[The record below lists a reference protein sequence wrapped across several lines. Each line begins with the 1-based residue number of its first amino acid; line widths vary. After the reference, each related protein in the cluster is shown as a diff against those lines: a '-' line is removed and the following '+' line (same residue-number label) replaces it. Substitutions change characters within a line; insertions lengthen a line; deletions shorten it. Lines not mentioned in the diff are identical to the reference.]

1 MSILLLNAYIFV
13 HYLGTNTITA
23 LASATVIL
31 TLPPVACS
39 KVAEGGRE
47 LWIPGAREASERVT
61 FYKFC
66 KNVASAVILYV
77 HKRAKM
83 AMLVIAFEDL
93 KKPVETSYSG
103 YCASHPPLALPE
115 NLESRR
121 YREVWFL
128 DTLFFLP
135 FRHR

>member
-1 MSILLLNAYIFV
+1 M
-13 HYLGTNTITA
+13 
-23 LASATVIL
+23 
-31 TLPPVACS
+31 
-39 KVAEGGRE
+39 
-47 LWIPGAREASERVT
+47 
-61 FYKFC
+61 
-66 KNVASAVILYV
+66 
-77 HKRAKM
+77 AKM

-135 FRHR
+135 FRHRYIGHDLFLSKTRALWLTKLYKIKTSSRVDLEEKNQNCALG

>member
-1 MSILLLNAYIFV
+1 M
-13 HYLGTNTITA
+13 
-23 LASATVIL
+23 
-31 TLPPVACS
+31 
-39 KVAEGGRE
+39 
-47 LWIPGAREASERVT
+47 
-61 FYKFC
+61 
-66 KNVASAVILYV
+66 
-77 HKRAKM
+77 AKM

-121 YREVWFL
+121 YREVWFP

-135 FRHR
+135 FRHTHIHHSAGKRDRDPNPPPVACSKVAEGGREL

>member
-1 MSILLLNAYIFV
+1 M
-13 HYLGTNTITA
+13 
-23 LASATVIL
+23 
-31 TLPPVACS
+31 
-39 KVAEGGRE
+39 
-47 LWIPGAREASERVT
+47 SERVK

-77 HKRAKM
+77 HKMAKM

>member
-1 MSILLLNAYIFV
+1 M
-13 HYLGTNTITA
+13 
-23 LASATVIL
+23 
-31 TLPPVACS
+31 
-39 KVAEGGRE
+39 
-47 LWIPGAREASERVT
+47 
-61 FYKFC
+61 
-66 KNVASAVILYV
+66 
-77 HKRAKM
+77 AKM

-121 YREVWFL
+121 YREVWFP

-135 FRHR
+135 FRHRYIYIYINRAPPFSFQNGGFMADQTIED

>member
-1 MSILLLNAYIFV
+1 MYY
-13 HYLGTNTITA
+13 H
-23 LASATVIL
+23 SAGKRDRDPNP
-31 TLPPVACS
+31 PPVACS
-39 KVAEGGRE
+39 KVAE
-47 LWIPGAREASERVT
+47 GAREASERVT

-121 YREVWFL
+121 CREV
-128 DTLFFLP
+128 
-135 FRHR
+135 

>member
-1 MSILLLNAYIFV
+1 M
-13 HYLGTNTITA
+13 HYH
-23 LASATVIL
+23 SAGKRDRDPNP
-31 TLPPVACS
+31 PPVACS

-47 LWIPGAREASERVT
+47 LWTPGAREASERVK

-115 NLESRR
+115 NFKSRR
-121 YREVWFL
+121 YREVWFS
-128 DTLFFLP
+128 DTLFFLS

>member
-1 MSILLLNAYIFV
+1 M
-13 HYLGTNTITA
+13 
-23 LASATVIL
+23 
-31 TLPPVACS
+31 
-39 KVAEGGRE
+39 
-47 LWIPGAREASERVT
+47 
-61 FYKFC
+61 
-66 KNVASAVILYV
+66 
-77 HKRAKM
+77 AKM

-121 YREVWFL
+121 YREVWFP

-135 FRHR
+135 FRHRYIHIYIGHDLFPQKPGLYG

>member
-1 MSILLLNAYIFV
+1 
-13 HYLGTNTITA
+13 
-23 LASATVIL
+23 
-31 TLPPVACS
+31 
-39 KVAEGGRE
+39 
-47 LWIPGAREASERVT
+47 
-61 FYKFC
+61 
-66 KNVASAVILYV
+66 
-77 HKRAKM
+77 M

-121 YREVWFL
+121 YREVWFP

-135 FRHR
+135 FRHRYINRAPPFSFQNGGFMADQTIEDQDFLEGGS